1 MLSNAN
7 IPISVT
13 LIDCYE
19 TTVWMTSVTWALF
32 TPMRTFTQV
41 GCGNLIKA
49 DVRGEESKHKYSR
62 LIFVQKKQMFE
73 YLPFHNDGFSSCSAA
88 R

>member
-13 LIDCYE
+13 LIDCHE

-49 DVRGEESKHKYSR
+49 DVRGEESKHNYSR
-62 LIFVQKKQMFE
+62 LIFVQKSKCLSIYPSM
-73 YLPFHNDGFSSCSAA
+73 SSIKGNLI
-88 R
+88 